1 MAGIIKKKY
10 LTGTT
15 RQTSNQTDVQNQT
28 STSNSYS
35 NSVSNSNGL
44 SWNTSHVSNGTQRAL
59 QKAEKRFNSPYEHQL
74 NSTLGQI
81 NNRKKFEYDLN
92 EDALYQQYA
101 NKYKALGQQA
111 MQDTVGSAATLS
123 GGYGNS
129 YAVTAGQQAYNSYL
143 QQLND
148 IVPTLYQQARSNYDT
163 ETQNL
168 YNKAGLYQGLDSE
181 AYQRYSNDRSYYSDK
196 YNNEWNRS
204 AVSHSKQTDT
214 SSQTSR
220 ETSNT
225 NSYSNST
232 NTSINSTYAKPT
244 YAKPTIKLP
253 TASET
258 GSAAGKYETAKG
270 LMASYG
276 LSGTDKLK
284 SWYKWKADKKK
295 ENKKNNKKEDIT
307 YGKYKTYLADAINN
321 GIKKTYGSNENKN
334 TSKNKNKKK

>member
-10 LTGTT
+10 LTGQTKQTT
-15 RQTSNQTDVQNQT
+15 NQTDVQNQT

-44 SWNTSHVSNGTQRAL
+44 SWNTSYVSNGTKNAL
-59 QKAEKRFNSPYEHQL
+59 KKAEKRFNSPYEHQL

-101 NKYKALGQQA
+101 NNYKALGQQA
-111 MQDTVGSAATLS
+111 MQDTMGSAATLS

-196 YNNEWNRS
+196 YNNEWNRN

-214 SSQTSR
+214 SSQTSS

-244 YAKPTIKLP
+244 TTLP
-253 TASET
+253 TYAERQK
-258 GSAAGKYETAKG
+258 AGTKYNNSKALFDTYN
-270 LMASYG
+270 LYG
-276 LSGTDKLK
+276 GDNLQNYDQWLK
-284 SWYKWKADKKK
+284 SNNMKKSK
-295 ENKKNNKKEDIT
+295 T
-307 YGKYKTYLADAINN
+307 ARRQYGAYLSSQISTGIN
-321 GIKKTYGSNENKN
+321 KTYGTKRKKS
-334 TSKNKNKKK
+334 SSKKK

>member
-59 QKAEKRFNSPYEHQL
+59 QKAEKRFNSPYDHQL

-101 NKYKALGQQA
+101 NNYKAMGQQA

-168 YNKAGLYQGLDSE
+168 YNKASLYQGLDSE
-181 AYQRYSNDRSYYSDK
+181 AYQRYADNRNYYNEK
-196 YNNEWNRS
+196 YNNEWNRN
-204 AVSHSKQTDT
+204 AVSHSSQSET
-214 SSQTSR
+214 SSQRSS
-220 ETSNT
+220 ESSNT
-225 NSYSNST
+225 NSYSKSSNVT
-232 NTSINSTYAKPT
+232 DNSTYAKPT
-244 YAKPTIKLP
+244 TTLP
-253 TASET
+253 TYAERQT
-258 GSAAGKYETAKG
+258 AGKKYNNAKALFDSYNLYG
-270 LMASYG
+270 NKSLMTYDQWLQS
-276 LSGTDKLK
+276 
-284 SWYKWKADKKK
+284 
-295 ENKKNNKKEDIT
+295 NNKKKGKEARRQ
-307 YGKYKTYLADAINN
+307 YGAYLSNQIST
-321 GIKKTYGSNENKN
+321 GISKTYGTKK
-334 TSKNKNKKK
+334 SKNKNKKNK